1 MLVAL
6 FFLFLLVIRK
16 VYIILLYY
24 IYIILT
30 YCIMSPQRCL
40 KPVYME
46 AKRQNEIPGFMHFY
60 VSLECNDY
68 ALLIQIFSTLT
79 FLVCK

>member
-1 MLVAL
+1 
-6 FFLFLLVIRK
+6 
-16 VYIILLYY
+16 
-24 IYIILT
+24 
-30 YCIMSPQRCL
+30 MSPQRYL